1 MFKKFLLA
9 IMVFMCVS
17 QATWSQDT
25 LRGRIQN
32 SDGLPLGGASIRLG
46 KGGETLSDAKGYF
59 VLSVKNGLPDSLLVS
74 YVGYQT
80 QRRIINTTQEVVS
93 IAMQSTNAVMEEV
106 IVSTG
111 FQRVSKERLTGSVVT
126 ANNELINRTAGTTIL
141 DRLDGV
147 TPGLLFDKRNPA
159 EPRLQIRGL
168 FTLSEAISQPLIVVD
183 NFPFEGS
190 IEEIN
195 PNDVED
201 VTILRDAAAASIWGA
216 RAGNGVIV
224 ITTKKGAPNQKPKLS
239 ASGATTITGK
249 PRLMTLPILG
259 SKEVIELERDLFN
272 KGAYNAMERDIY
284 SPLNPLQE
292 LLFAHRRGEITDRE
306 LETEI
311 EKLEQRDVRR
321 DFLEHVYRPSIRQQ
335 YALQIS
341 GGGGGARYFVS
352 GGYDRNQSE
361 LIGAGDERVT
371 LRSNLN
377 WTLTKKLDFTFG
389 FNQTYGRS
397 TNNTM
402 GGFGDRNYFYGSRRM
417 PIYGSLV
424 NEDGTP
430 TTIPVLYQ
438 KGYTDT
444 VGRGLLKDWTY
455 RPLEERTLIDRGGNQ
470 QATVLNL
477 GLQYKVIDGLQ
488 VTLRYQMESGR
499 SEESSYYTK
508 DSYFARDII
517 NTYSQIQGGAVRY
530 QVPDNGILDR
540 LRGQR
545 RVQNARFQ
553 VDYQKDFSNKHSL
566 TVLAGAEARENVIL
580 NSSNRVY
587 GYDKDLMR
595 VGFVDY
601 VNFLPTVLGF
611 SMQIPAVQ
619 GESQLINRFIS
630 GFSNLSYT
638 YDNQYTLYGSL
649 RRDASNLFGRSIN
662 QQGKPFWSAGGRWQ
676 IDKATFFKSNV
687 INAFHL
693 QMSYGYSGN
702 VNNQGLP
709 FTVITYG
716 SAASNSPARIPFAA
730 VNEAPNPNLRWEQV
744 DTWNLGTSITF
755 LKGKLRIQGDYFIKK
770 SKDVYALTDL
780 DLTTGIG
787 FMRANSA
794 SLNGNGI
801 DIQVEGNLKIGK
813 KIKWSPSLAISHV
826 TYKVTKYGQNVNTN
840 GFTSQGGVI
849 VPRVGLNPFSVV
861 SYPWAGLDPSN
872 GDPMG
877 FLDGRP
883 SSLYSRL
890 LQNPLD
896 SQIIHGPNLAPWF
909 GNLLNRFRYGSFE
922 LSFNM
927 IFEWGHFFRRSLVSY
942 SGSINTGFIA
952 PEIANRWRNPGDEL
966 RTNIP
971 SFIYPNPSSQRD
983 QFFNQSEINV
993 YAKDFLRIRDLR
1005 LQYSM
1010 NKSTMP
1016 INIFMLYSNFSG
1028 LIWRANPIGVDPER
1042 PNSFRQSA
1050 SLSIGVNIQF

>member
-80 QRRIINTTQEVVS
+80 QRRIINTTQELVS

-111 FQRVSKERLTGSVVT
+111 FQRVSKERLTGSVVSV
-126 ANNELINRTAGTTIL
+126 NNELINRTAGTTIL

-224 ITTKKGAPNQKPKLS
+224 ITTKKGGPSQKPKLS

-389 FNQTYGRS
+389 FNQTYSRTVDNS
-397 TNNTM
+397 L
-402 GGFGDRNYFYGSRRM
+402 GGFRNSSYSYGSRAM
-417 PIYGSLV
+417 PIYGSLQD
-424 NEDGTP
+424 DGIP
-430 TTIPVLYQ
+430 TTIPIVYQ
-438 KGYTDT
+438 RRFTDT
-444 VGRGLLKDWTY
+444 AGGGRLRDWTY

-470 QATVLNL
+470 NSTIINL
-477 GLQYKVIDGLQ
+477 GAQYKIINGLQ
-488 VTLRYQMESGR
+488 MNFRYQHESGNGIVSNFYGR
-499 SEESSYYTK
+499 
-508 DSYFARDII
+508 DSYFARNLI
-517 NTYSQIQGGAVRY
+517 NTYSQIQGNGVRN
-530 QVPDNGILDR
+530 VIPDNGILDR
-540 LRGQR
+540 FRDQR
-545 RVQNARFQ
+545 RVHNARLQF
-553 VDYQKDFSNKHSL
+553 DYQRKIGQSHEISL
-566 TVLAGAEARENVIL
+566 IAGGEIRERKENR
-580 NSSNRVY
+580 NSNRVY
-587 GYDKDLMR
+587 GYDKNLMSTSLI
-595 VGFVDY
+595 DY
-601 VNFLPTVLGF
+601 VTFHRTMLGF
-611 SMQIPAVQ
+611 TMQIPNVQ
-619 GESQLINRFIS
+619 GESQLIDRFIS
-630 GFSNLSYT
+630 GFGNLSYT
-638 YDNQYTLYGSL
+638 YKDQVTLYGSL

-662 QQGKPFWSAGGRWQ
+662 QQGKPFWSTGTRWQ
-676 IDKATFFKSNV
+676 LNKASFFSSRR
-687 INAFHL
+687 IESFFL
-693 QMSYGYSGN
+693 QASYGFSGN

-709 FTVITYG
+709 FTVINYG
-716 SAASNSPARIPFAA
+716 GASSNAPSNLPFASIS
-730 VNEAPNPNLRWEQV
+730 EAPNPRLKWEEVATINFGAGLTAFKNKIRVQA
-744 DTWNLGTSITF
+744 DF
-755 LKGKLRIQGDYFIKK
+755 FMKK
-770 SKDVYALTDL
+770 SKDVYALTPNDP
-780 DLTTGIG
+780 TTG
-787 FMRANSA
+787 FSSLRANSA
-794 SLNGNGI
+794 NIEGKGVDIQIETNITLPGKIQWNGNF
-801 DIQVEGNLKIGK
+801 
-813 KIKWSPSLAISHV
+813 AISHADYTV
-826 TYKVTKYGQNVNTN
+826 TNFLIQTNTN
-840 GFTSQGGVI
+840 GFFSNGNSIT
-849 VPRVGLNPFSVV
+849 PRKGLHPYLVV
-861 SYPWAGLDPSN
+861 SFPWAGLNPEN
-872 GDPMG
+872 GNPQG

-883 SSLYSRL
+883 SSDYGRL
-890 LQNPLD
+890 LQNPFEN
-896 SQIIHGPNLAPWF
+896 QIIHGPGLAPWF
-909 GNLLNRFRYGSFE
+909 GNFLNRFRLKSFE
-922 LSFNM
+922 LSFNLA
-927 IFEWGHFFRRSLVSY
+927 FEFGHYYRRDAVFYSAFFN
-942 SGSINTGFIA
+942 SGFAPSDIA
-952 PEIANRWRNPGDEL
+952 KRWKVPGDEKV
-966 RTNIP
+966 TNIP
-971 SFIYPNPSSQRD
+971 SMIYPNPTTQRELFY
-983 QFFNQSEINV
+983 QRSEVHVIK
-993 YAKDFLRIRDLR
+993 KDFIRIRDLR
-1005 LQYSM
+1005 FQYSIKVKNSTINLFAICSGFTGLLWTA
-1010 NKSTMP
+1010 NK
-1016 INIFMLYSNFSG
+1016 L
-1028 LIWRANPIGVDPER
+1028 GVDPER
-1042 PNSFRQSA
+1042 DNLGAPSSTY
-1050 SLSIGVNIQF
+1050 SLGANFQF

>member
-80 QRRIINTTQEVVS
+80 QRRIINTTQELVS

-126 ANNELINRTAGTTIL
+126 VNNELINRTAGTTIL

-272 KGAYNAMERDIY
+272 KGAYNSMERDIY

-352 GGYDRNQSE
+352 GGYDRNQSD
-361 LIGAGDERVT
+361 LIGVGDERVT

-397 TNNTM
+397 TNNSM

-430 TTIPVLYQ
+430 TTIPLLYQ

-477 GLQYKVIDGLQ
+477 GLQYKVIEGLQ

-508 DSYFARDII
+508 DSYFARDMI
-517 NTYSQIQGGAVRY
+517 NTYTQLQGTTPVY
-530 QVPDNGILDR
+530 IVPDNGILDR
-540 LRGQR
+540 FRNQR
-545 RVQNARFQ
+545 TAHNGRFQ
-553 VDYQKDFSNKHSL
+553 IDYQKKVGLQHEISIM
-566 TVLAGAEARENVIL
+566 AGGEARERRFQQ
-580 NSSNRVY
+580 SSDRVY
-587 GYDKDLMR
+587 GYNPDLLSYNLMDFVNFYPTSIGFAMR
-595 VGFVDY
+595 V
-601 VNFLPTVLGF
+601 
-611 SMQIPAVQ
+611 PAVFDQ
-619 GESQLINRFIS
+619 GQRIDRFLS

-638 YDNQYTLYGSL
+638 YDDQYTVYGSV

-662 QQGKPFWSAGGRWQ
+662 QQGKPFWSVGGRWQ
-676 IDKATFFKSNV
+676 INKASFFKPGKISNAYV
-687 INAFHL
+687 

-702 VNNQGLP
+702 VNNTAYP
-709 FTVITYG
+709 FTVINYL
-716 SAASNSPARIPFAA
+716 SAANNNPSRLPYAGITSP
-730 VNEAPNPNLRWEQV
+730 PNPSLRWEEV
-744 DTWNLGTSITF
+744 GTFNIGGGLTAF
-755 LKGKLRIQGDYFIKK
+755 GDKLRIQGDFFIKN
-770 SKDVYALTDL
+770 SRDVYGMIPL
-780 DLTTGIG
+780 DPTTG
-787 FMRANSA
+787 FSSMRANSA
-794 SLNGNGI
+794 NLTGRGI
-801 DIQVEGNLKIGK
+801 DVQLETNLKLPLGFGWFGNL
-813 KIKWSPSLAISHV
+813 AVSHAY
-826 TYKVTKYGQNVNTN
+826 YKVSEFLFPVNTD
-840 GFTSQGGVI
+840 GYISDGGLPT
-849 VPRVGLNPFSVV
+849 PRKGLNPYAVV
-861 SYPWAGLDPSN
+861 SFPWAGLEPTTGN
-872 GDPMG
+872 PQG

-883 SSLYSRL
+883 STDYTRL
-890 LQNPLD
+890 FRNPLEN
-896 SQIIHGPNLAPWF
+896 QIIHGPGLAPWF
-909 GNLLNRFRYGSFE
+909 GNFLNRVKYKNLEF
-922 LSFNM
+922 SFNLV
-927 IFEWGHFFRRSLVSY
+927 FEFGHYFFGQTVNLSSLAT
-942 SGSINTGFIA
+942 SGMAPLAIA
-952 PEIANRWRNPGDEL
+952 DRWKFPGDEAK
-966 RTNIP
+966 TNIP
-971 SFIYPNPSSQRD
+971 SLIYPSPGVNREQFYSLSSA
-983 QFFNQSEINV
+983 NV
-993 YAKDFLRIRDLR
+993 HPKDFVRLNDLR
-1005 LQYSM
+1005 FQCSK
-1010 NKSTMP
+1010 NFKGKP
-1016 INIFMLYSNFSG
+1016 INFFLLYNGFG
-1028 LIWRANPIGVDPER
+1028 GIIWRANNIGLDPER
-1042 PNSFRQSA
+1042 PQSARQSYTVSVGA
-1050 SLSIGVNIQF
+1050 NYHF